1 MQQWLLRNNLCTRAY
16 RVFWIFRK
24 RIILSRFYFNGRHFN
39 STMQCLK
46 PCWALPKLCT
56 MWSVSSHEG
65 TCRCNTSL
73 GHVPATFSCVCKC
86 FDYVPATCSR
96 YTSAATCHL
105 SVYYTRFSRCHESL
119 QHDPSCLATF
129 IVWSRVPY
137 QVLSAVCAICRSK
150 YQLKLT

>member
-1 MQQWLLRNNLCTRAY
+1 MQQWLLRNNLCTRYA

-39 STMQCLK
+39 STMQCLE

-73 GHVPATFSCVCKC
+73 GHVPATFSCVCKYGD
-86 FDYVPATCSR
+86 FVPTTG
-96 YTSAATCHL
+96 YTSLPLSPQCVLHTFFSMPRVAATWPLVSSHL
-105 SVYYTRFSRCHESL
+105 YSLKQSSLSSVICSMC
-119 QHDPSCLATF
+119 D
-129 IVWSRVPY
+129 
-137 QVLSAVCAICRSK
+137 LSK
-150 YQLKLT
+150 